1 MKCSEPIRASSKLID
16 EPIGRS
22 LNRDITSGEK
32 VEAELDFL
40 ISRRDR
46 QRRQTEGERLE
57 EAQLLVSQHG

>member
-1 MKCSEPIRASSKLID
+1 MID